1 MMKQALAGVVLA
13 SIAVAGT
20 AHARDQIRVVGSST
34 VYPFTTRVAEEFGRT
49 TKFATPI
56 IESTGTGGGFKLF
69 CSGVGV
75 NTPDI
80 SNASRAIKKSEVES
94 CAKAGVNGITEIKI
108 GYDGIVLANSR
119 QSKQMDITLEQ
130 LYRALA
136 KDLPDGKGGF
146 APNPYKKWSEV
157 DSSLPD
163 ARIEV
168 LGPPP
173 TSGTRDAFVELAL
186 EGGCKKIDAIA
197 ALEKTDP
204 DKFKAV
210 CHGIREDGAY
220 VEAGEND
227 VLIVRKLEANPSAFG
242 VFGYSFLEQNQDKIQ
257 GSKINGVADTYE
269 NISSGEYPISRSL
282 FIYVKKPH
290 VGVIPGLQEFVAE
303 FTSDKAS
310 GPEGYLA
317 DKGLIALPDEERE
330 KYQQIAKEL
339 PNNVGM

>member
-1 MMKQALAGVVLA
+1 MKQALAGAVLA

-49 TKFATPI
+49 TKFPTPI

-75 NTPDI
+75 DTPDI

-94 CAKAGVNGITEIKI
+94 CTKAGVTGVTEIKI
-108 GYDGIVLANSR
+108 GYDGIVLANSKK
-119 QSKQMDITLEQ
+119 SEQMDITLEQ

-146 APNPYKKWSEV
+146 APNPYKTWSEV
-157 DSSLPD
+157 APSLPNS
-163 ARIEV
+163 RIEV

-227 VLIVRKLEANPSAFG
+227 VLIVRKLEANPAAFG

-269 NISSGEYPISRSL
+269 NISSGDYPISRSL

-290 VGVIPGLQEFVAE
+290 VGVIPGLQEFVVE
-303 FTSDKAS
+303 FASDKAS

-330 KYQQIAKEL
+330 KVQKVAKEL

>member
-1 MMKQALAGVVLA
+1 MMKQALAGAVLA

-49 TKFATPI
+49 TKFPTPI

-75 NTPDI
+75 DTPDI

-94 CAKAGVNGITEIKI
+94 CTKAGVTGVTEIKI
-108 GYDGIVLANSR
+108 GYDGIVLANSKK
-119 QSKQMDITLEQ
+119 SEQMDITLEQ

-146 APNPYKKWSEV
+146 APNPYKTWSEV
-157 DSSLPD
+157 APSLPNS
-163 ARIEV
+163 RIEV

-227 VLIVRKLEANPSAFG
+227 VLIVRKLEANPAAFG

-269 NISSGEYPISRSL
+269 NISSGDYPISRSL

-290 VGVIPGLQEFVAE
+290 VGVIPGLQEFVVE
-303 FTSDKAS
+303 FASDKAS

-330 KYQQIAKEL
+330 KVQKVAKEL

>member
-1 MMKQALAGVVLA
+1 MKQALAGAVLA

-49 TKFATPI
+49 TKFPTPI

-75 NTPDI
+75 DTPDI

-94 CAKAGVNGITEIKI
+94 CTKAGVTGVTEIKI
-108 GYDGIVLANSR
+108 GYDGIVLANSKK
-119 QSKQMDITLEQ
+119 SEQMDITLEQ

-146 APNPYKKWSEV
+146 APNPYKTWSEV
-157 DSSLPD
+157 APSLPNT
-163 ARIEV
+163 RIEV

-227 VLIVRKLEANPSAFG
+227 VLIVRKLEANPAAFG

-269 NISSGEYPISRSL
+269 NISSGDYPISRSL

-290 VGVIPGLQEFVAE
+290 VGVIPGLQEFVVE
-303 FTSDKAS
+303 FASDKAS

-330 KYQQIAKEL
+330 KVQKVAKEL

>member
-75 NTPDI
+75 NTPDV

-108 GYDGIVLANSR
+108 GYDGIVLANSK
-119 QSKQMDITLEQ
+119 QSPQMDITLEQ

-146 APNPYKKWSEV
+146 APNPYKTWSEI
-157 DSSLPD
+157 DPSLP
-163 ARIEV
+163 ATRIEV

-186 EGGCKKIDAIA
+186 EGGCKKIEAIA

-227 VLIVRKLEANPSAFG
+227 VLIVRKLEANPAAFG

-269 NISSGEYPISRSL
+269 NISSGEYPVSRSL

-290 VGVIPGLQEFVAE
+290 VGVIPGLQEFVVE
-303 FTSDKAS
+303 FASDKAS

-330 KYQQIAKEL
+330 KVQKIAKEL
-339 PNNVGM
+339 PNNVSM

>member
-290 VGVIPGLQEFVAE
+290 VGVIPGLQEFVVE

>member
-1 MMKQALAGVVLA
+1 MKQALAGVVLA

-49 TKFATPI
+49 TKFPTPI

-75 NTPDI
+75 DTPDI

-94 CAKAGVNGITEIKI
+94 CTKAGVTGVTEIKI
-108 GYDGIVLANSR
+108 GYDGIVLANSKK
-119 QSKQMDITLEQ
+119 SPQMDITLEQ

-146 APNPYKKWSEV
+146 APNPYKTWSEV
-157 DSSLPD
+157 APSLPNT
-163 ARIEV
+163 RIEV

-227 VLIVRKLEANPSAFG
+227 VLIVRKLEANPAAFG

-269 NISSGEYPISRSL
+269 NISSGDYPISRSL

-290 VGVIPGLQEFVAE
+290 VGVIPGLQEFVVE
-303 FTSDKAS
+303 FASDKAS

-330 KYQQIAKEL
+330 KVQKVAKEL

>member
-1 MMKQALAGVVLA
+1 MKQALAGVVLA

-49 TKFATPI
+49 TKFPTPI

-75 NTPDI
+75 DTPDI

-94 CAKAGVNGITEIKI
+94 CTKAGVTGVTEIKI
-108 GYDGIVLANSR
+108 GYDGIVLANSKK
-119 QSKQMDITLEQ
+119 SEQMDITLEQ

-146 APNPYKKWSEV
+146 APNPYKTWSEV
-157 DSSLPD
+157 APSLPNT
-163 ARIEV
+163 RIEV

-227 VLIVRKLEANPSAFG
+227 VLIVRKLEANPAAFG

-269 NISSGEYPISRSL
+269 NISSGDYPISRSL

-290 VGVIPGLQEFVAE
+290 VGVIPGLQEFVVE
-303 FTSDKAS
+303 FASDKAS

-330 KYQQIAKEL
+330 KVQKVAKEL

>member
-1 MMKQALAGVVLA
+1 MMKQVMAGVVLA

-69 CSGVGV
+69 CSGTGV
-75 NTPDI
+75 DTPDI
-80 SNASRAIKKSEVES
+80 SNASRAIKKSEIES
-94 CAKAGVNGITEIKI
+94 CTKAGVTGITEVKI

-119 QSKQMDITLEQ
+119 QSPQMDITLEQ

-146 APNPYKKWSEV
+146 APNPNAKWS
-157 DSSLPD
+157 DIAPSLPD
-163 ARIEV
+163 SRIEV

-173 TSGTRDAFVELAL
+173 TSGTRDAFVELAM

-197 ALEKTDP
+197 QLEKSEP

-227 VLIVRKLEANPSAFG
+227 VLIVRKLEANPNAFG

-290 VGVIPGLQEFVAE
+290 VGVIPGLQEFVVE

-330 KYQQIAKEL
+330 KFQKVAKEL
-339 PNNVGM
+339 PNNVAM

>member
-13 SIAVAGT
+13 SIAMAGT

-75 NTPDI
+75 NTPDV

-108 GYDGIVLANSR
+108 GYDGIVLANSK
-119 QSKQMDITLEQ
+119 QSPQMDITLEQ

-146 APNPYKKWSEV
+146 APNPYKTWSEI
-157 DSSLPD
+157 DPSLP
-163 ARIEV
+163 ATRIEV

-186 EGGCKKIDAIA
+186 EGGCKKIEAIA

-227 VLIVRKLEANPSAFG
+227 VLIVRKLEANPAAFG

-269 NISSGEYPISRSL
+269 NISSGEYPVSRSL

-290 VGVIPGLQEFVAE
+290 VGVIPGLQEFVVE
-303 FTSDKAS
+303 FASDKAS

-330 KYQQIAKEL
+330 KVQKIAKEL
-339 PNNVGM
+339 PNNVSM